1 MYAKF
6 LQDANCLVYII
17 NKPTSGAKSTY
28 VERHTDFN
36 GERESNALVLK
47 IQNMIKKD
55 RLRLLEFFQDH
66 DILRKGYVPQQKFR
80 GVLHT
85 HNISL
90 TNAEYDALEA
100 MFAMPDPKLIN
111 YVEFCKL
118 NDAIFTD
125 ANLEKDPTKRL
136 NQFKAPSIL
145 DPKDVLNDAEEQVL
159 MGCLARLGEDVKHRR
174 LLMKPHF

>member
-6 LQDANCLVYII
+6 LQDANCLEYII
-17 NKPTSGAKSTY
+17 NGPTTGAKSTY

-36 GERESNALVLK
+36 GERENNALVRK

-66 DILRKGYVPQQKFR
+66 DTLRKGYVPQQKFR
-80 GVLHT
+80 GVLHSQRV
-85 HNISL
+85 NL
-90 TNAEYDALEA
+90 TNAEYSALEA

-125 ANLEKDPTKRL
+125 TNLEKDPTKRL

-145 DPKDVLNDAEEQVL
+145 DPKDVLNEAEEQVL